1 MEENKL
7 NAADRQLTRF
17 LMNKAARRRIPLSG
31 TFELTAR
38 CNLNCRMCY
47 VRRSAQQVKEMG
59 GELSEKD
66 WLKLAEEAR
75 KEGMLLLLLTGG
87 EPFLLEN
94 FKSLYTELS
103 QMGFLITINSNGTMI
118 DEKCVEWLEK
128 TPPSRMRITLYGGN
142 DDTYT
147 KLCRQS
153 GMFDRTTK
161 AIKLLK
167 EANILTRVMTTL
179 TPYNAGDYEQII
191 GFANELD
198 MPFQM
203 SSYIF
208 PPYRRDEKNAGEAVR
223 LSPQEAARF
232 TVLSDR
238 MNNTKEGFL
247 NLAEYR
253 MQQSDSV
260 EDFDEECIRDDKLPM
275 RCHAG
280 RSTFWIN
287 WQGKMTP
294 CGMLSYPVE
303 EPLKIGFKTA
313 WNKIAAGIDELLMP
327 SKCNGCKYSRSCPV
341 CGAAVFCETGE
352 FAKVPS
358 YCCDM
363 AKATDEI
370 TREMYNAIKKENE
383 NV

>member
-1 MEENKL
+1 METKQI
-7 NAADRQLTRF
+7 ATDRQLTRL
-17 LMNKAARRRIPLSG
+17 LMNKAASKRVPISG

-47 VRRSAQQVKEMG
+47 VRRSAKEVKEMG

-75 KEGMLLLLLTGG
+75 KAGLLFLLLTGG

-103 QMGFLITINSNGTMI
+103 KMGFLITINSNGTMI
-118 DEKCVEWLEK
+118 DEKCVEWLSK
-128 TPPSRMRITLYGGN
+128 LPPSRMRITLYGGN
-142 DDTYT
+142 DETYT
-147 KLCRQS
+147 NLCRQS
-153 GMFDRTTK
+153 GMFDRTVK

-179 TPYNAGDYEQII
+179 TPYNVKDYEQILN
-191 GFANELD
+191 FAKELD

-208 PPYRRDEKNAGEAVR
+208 PPFRRDEKNAGEAIR
-223 LSPQEAARF
+223 LSAEEAARF
-232 TVLSDR
+232 TVLSDI
-238 MNNTKEGFL
+238 MNNGDEDFL
-247 NLAEYR
+247 KLAEYR

-260 EDFDEECIRDDKLPM
+260 EDFDEECIRDEKYPM

-280 RSTFWIN
+280 RSAFWIN

-303 EPLKIGFKTA
+303 EPLKIGFKAA
-313 WNKIAAGIDELLMP
+313 WDKIAQGTDELLMP
-327 SKCNGCKYSRSCPV
+327 PKCKDCKYSRSCPV
-341 CGAAVFCETGE
+341 CGAAVYCETGE
-352 FAKVPS
+352 FEKVPL
-358 YCCDM
+358 YCCEM
-363 AKATDEI
+363 AKATDKI
-370 TREMYNAIKKENE
+370 TREMYNTMKKEKE